1 MSEDELNKLSK
12 NCFLSGFTK
21 EQTDDAIT
29 KFKSLLSK
37 VHKSVTTFNYNSN
50 NVPCIIL
57 TERRFSE
64 IMDKIAGRPV
74 SVDTNLNILQNAMGN
89 VFVEISLD
97 FSNSDIHEEIL
108 LYANESLDFFES
120 LAKTSML
127 ALSSPHSQVGQENV
141 FMIQLP
147 KPERATNALDV
158 IRRGLKAGENPPI

>member
-29 KFKSLLSK
+29 KFKSLLNK

-158 IRRGLKAGENPPI
+158 IRRVLKAGEKPPI